1 MNIPHSSL
9 DQSDLEWVAQRCGKA
24 KRLDV
29 NKWVCLCPA
38 HADHTPSLS
47 VSMGRKGQILL
58 YCHAGCS
65 YDSVLDNIGSD
76 VQNLLKIKQYG
87 NTCTPPVYTI
97 YKKNTSKNANKKSTS
112 KNANSKDKNKKSKK
126 NSQNSK
132 K

>member
-1 MNIPHSSL
+1 MSIPHSSL

-47 VSMGRKGQILL
+47 VSLGRKGQILL

-65 YDSVLDNIGSD
+65 YDSVLDDRLCFSD
-76 VQNLLKIKQYG
+76 KLFDTFKARFLILNRGRHGIK
-87 NTCTPPVYTI
+87 
-97 YKKNTSKNANKKSTS
+97 S
-112 KNANSKDKNKKSKK
+112 
-126 NSQNSK
+126 
-132 K
+132 